1 MRDSVNRGCD
11 LVKRSPIRYGPNA
24 LRLHLG
30 LVLTFCL
37 SMLAFSTG
45 FPATG
50 PAPVLDAMKAE
61 LGRSME
67 TLKKQAVPPYFLSYE
82 ITDTHTVNV
91 NSAFG
96 KLVNSSESRRRQLD
110 IDVRV
115 GDYNI
120 DNTHDIRGSFPGFD
134 FSDRFSF
141 VEAPIEDNPEAIR
154 QLLWYHT
161 DRRYKSAAEAFT
173 KVRTNVQVMVKP
185 EDQSPDFSQEQPEKH
200 IEPVQKISL
209 DSKAW
214 EEKLRKYT
222 APFAKYGDIYEA
234 NAYLSA
240 NAETRWFTNS
250 EGSELQTSQR
260 YYRLFVSAFTK
271 AEDGMELPRY
281 ESFFAF
287 TPEGLPDDA
296 TVLRAVQKII
306 QDLHALRKA
315 PVVDP
320 YIGPAILSGRAS
332 GVFLHE
338 VFGHRIE
345 GHRQKREEEGQTFK
359 KKINEQLLPETFNIF
374 FDPTLRRAKDWDL
387 IGSV

>member
-1 MRDSVNRGCD
+1 V
-11 LVKRSPIRYGPNA
+11 
-24 LRLHLG
+24 
-30 LVLTFCL
+30 
-37 SMLAFSTG
+37 
-45 FPATG
+45 
-50 PAPVLDAMKAE
+50 
-61 LGRSME
+61 
-67 TLKKQAVPPYFLSYE
+67 SYE
-82 ITDTHTVNV
+82 ISDTHSFNV
-91 NSAFG
+91 SSAFG

-134 FSDRFSF
+134 MSDRVSF
-141 VEAPIEDNPEAIR
+141 IEVPVEDNPEAIR

-161 DRRYKSAAEAFT
+161 DRRYKAGAEAFT
-173 KVRTNVQVMVKP
+173 KVKTNVQVMVKP

-200 IEPVQKISL
+200 IEPVHQISL
-209 DSKAW
+209 DPKVW
-214 EEKLRKYT
+214 EEKLKKYT

-234 NAYLSA
+234 NAYLYA
-240 NAETRWFTNS
+240 NAETRWFANS

-296 TVLRAVQKII
+296 TVLSAVEKII

-332 GVFLHE
+332 GVFFHE

-359 KKINEQLLPETFNIF
+359 KKINQQLLPETFNVF
-374 FDPTLRRAKDWDL
+374 FDPTVRRTKDRDL
-387 IGSV
+387 IGSYNFDNQGVRGTASTRYRKWSF